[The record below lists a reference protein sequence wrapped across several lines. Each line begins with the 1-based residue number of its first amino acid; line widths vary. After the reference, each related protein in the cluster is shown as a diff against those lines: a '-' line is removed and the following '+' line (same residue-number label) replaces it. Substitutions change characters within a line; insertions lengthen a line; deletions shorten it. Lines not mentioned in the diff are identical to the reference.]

1 MLKDVRLKGFTV
13 FNDTTISFAK
23 GINIITG
30 ENGTGKTHVL
40 KAIYPKFYIHVSYLP
55 SFCLVQ

>member
-23 GINIITG
+23 GMSAPI
-30 ENGTGKTHVL
+30 
-40 KAIYPKFYIHVSYLP
+40 
-55 SFCLVQ
+55 FCMFSTEFLV